1 MRQVSALR
9 LLAPSRLC
17 NAQSPGVFQG
27 IMKTTVLV
35 QVHLSGPINICY
47 GVMHCR
53 LTQSSA
59 KPRLNGVKTY
69 DCNRKNETRL
79 T

>member
-47 GVMHCR
+47 GDA
-53 LTQSSA
+53 LPINT
-59 KPRLNGVKTY
+59 
-69 DCNRKNETRL
+69 E
-79 T
+79 